1 MINKAIIKALKPLN
15 IPVYFATRGENNNFP
30 LIVFNVIETPK
41 YYGNVEHQL
50 TEYEVMLNLYV
61 DKNKVFDLMK
71 KVEDQL
77 KASGFIPGNKISA
90 IWDTNLNVFNQPL
103 EFKIW
108 KDEGEE

>member
-1 MINKAIIKALKPLN
+1 MINKTIIKALKPLS

-30 LIVFNVIETPK
+30 LVVFNVLENPK
-41 YYGNVEHQL
+41 YYGNAEHKL

-61 DKNKVFDLMK
+61 DKNKVFDLIK
-71 KVEDQL
+71 KVEDNMT
-77 KASGFIPGNKISA
+77 ANGFILGSKVSA